1 MDLVV
6 CDGPEQVAQE
16 AADIVCRVLVERP
29 DAVLGLPTGRTPL
42 ALYDELARRR
52 RDGAVSFRRAT
63 VFALDELLGLR
74 EADPRTFRATLQGAI
89 VGRVDLDP
97 TRFHSPTGEGREYED
112 LIARAGGLDLVVLGI
127 GRNGHI
133 AFNEPGSDRASRTR
147 RVALAP
153 DTTEEMRAT
162 FAPDPPPGQ
171 AVTIGVATILEA
183 RRAVLLAVGA
193 GKASAVARA
202 VSGPIDAS
210 CPASWLRTHADASL
224 LIDAAAA
231 GRGA

>member
-6 CDGPEQVAQE
+6 LDGPEQVARK
-16 AADIVCRVLVERP
+16 AADIVCGVLAERP

-42 ALYDELARRR
+42 ALYDELARRQR
-52 RDGAVSFRRAT
+52 EGAVSFRRAT

-74 EADPRTFRATLQGAI
+74 VGDPRSFRATLQDAI
-89 VGRVDLDP
+89 VGRIDLDA

-112 LIARAGGLDLVVLGI
+112 LIARAGGLHLVVLGI

-153 DTTEEMRAT
+153 DTMEGMRAA
-162 FAPDPPPGQ
+162 FAPDPQPRE

-183 RRAVLLAVGA
+183 RQAVLLAVGA

-210 CPASWLRTHADASL
+210 CPASWLGTHVDAVL
-224 LIDAAAA
+224 LMDAAAA

>member
-6 CDGPEQVAQE
+6 RDGPEQVAQE
-16 AADIVCRVLVERP
+16 AADIVCRVLAQRP

-42 ALYDELARRR
+42 ALYEELARRR
-52 RDGAVSFRRAT
+52 REGAVSFRRAT

-74 EADPRTFRATLQGAI
+74 VGDPRSFRAALQGAI
-89 VGRVDLDP
+89 VGRIDLDP
-97 TRFHSPTGEGREYED
+97 ARFHSPTGEGREHED
-112 LIARAGGLDLVVLGI
+112 LIARVGGFDLLVLGI

-147 RVALAP
+147 RVTLAP
-153 DTTEEMRAT
+153 GTIEEMRAT
-162 FAPDPPPGQ
+162 FAPDPPPGE

-183 RRAVLLAVGA
+183 RRAVMLAVGT
-193 GKASAVARA
+193 GKAAAVARA

-210 CPASWLRTHADASL
+210 CPASWLRTHADAL
-224 LIDAAAA
+224 LLMDAAAA